1 MQIKS
6 KKWQACLVALSF
18 LLIGTATHLEAQEYG
33 MESLFDGYNRN
44 SVAHKRIHNSHKL
57 YQKTLWFQIDLKEK
71 QNKPF
76 MARGRELPT
85 LIIEAAK
92 NGIIRPYASDSL
104 RTRLNDE
111 TFKNNLKLPG
121 ADEGLTDEEI
131 AMGFGDAGGGGWGD
145 DGGSG
150 WGDEGGWGDD
160 GGGGDEGMDE
170 FFPRD
175 FSVMRVREDLFFD
188 KVRSRMI
195 HDIQS
200 LEIILPAEKNADGG
214 GIDKTIGVFSYK
226 ELVDNLFKGNPEAI
240 WYNPHN
246 SSPNSHRNLEEA
258 FELRLF
264 TGHVVKYDN
273 PDDAYIID
281 MTQNDEKQKIISS
294 MNYEYQLIEYES
306 HLWEN

>member
-1 MQIKS
+1 
-6 KKWQACLVALSF
+6 
-18 LLIGTATHLEAQEYG
+18 

-57 YQKTLWFQIDLKEK
+57 YQKTLWFLVDLNEK
-71 QNKPF
+71 QNKPL
-76 MARGRELPT
+76 MAKGRELPT
-85 LIIEAAK
+85 LIITAAK
-92 NGIIRPYASDSL
+92 NGIIRPYSSDSL
-104 RTRLNDE
+104 RTRMPDE
-111 TFKNNLKLPG
+111 TFKDNLKLPG
-121 ADEGLTDEEI
+121 LDEGLTDEEI
-131 AMGFGDAGGGGWGD
+131 AMGFGDDAGGGWGD
-145 DGGSG
+145 EGGGSG

-160 GGGGDEGMDE
+160 SGGGGDEGMDE

-175 FSVMRVREDLFFD
+175 FSLMRVREDLFFD

-200 LEIILPAEKNADGG
+200 LEIILPAEKNAEGG

-264 TGHVVKYDN
+264 AGHVVKYDN
-273 PDDAYIID
+273 PNDDYIID
-281 MTQNDEKQKIISS
+281 ITGDEKQKILSS
-294 MNYEYQLIEYES
+294 MNYEYELIEYES